1 MGWWHLRLLRAQVR
15 DVCGE
20 KASHQPAT
28 PSKLDPEENVKAPLS
43 KGAWASQAQPAAPAL
58 TCCVDLSKLR
68 SLSGPLGAR
77 LANSCLALPGT
88 PRLPRSPLGTPRP
101 ASWPLTLQEGA
112 VAVADGRRDVH
123 KELPSVPEHQQG
135 QLPVRLLDQLPGIAQ
150 RQVLTGHPV
159 DLKGTR
165 KGRQDVSQ

>member
-1 MGWWHLRLLRAQVR
+1 MSAG
-15 DVCGE
+15 GE
-20 KASHQPAT
+20 GIPSAT
-28 PSKLDPEENVKAPLS
+28 PRPPSWARRGEHRGPSKQRGLGQS
-43 KGAWASQAQPAAPAL
+43 PAR
-58 TCCVDLSKLR
+58 TCCVALSKLL

-77 LANSCLALPGT
+77 LATSCLAPPGT
-88 PRLPRSPLGTPRP
+88 PTRTSP
-101 ASWPLTLQEGA
+101 ASPAFHSAPPGPASGPLTLQERA

-123 KELPSVPEHQQG
+123 EELPSVPEHQQG

-165 KGRQDVSQ
+165 KEDRT